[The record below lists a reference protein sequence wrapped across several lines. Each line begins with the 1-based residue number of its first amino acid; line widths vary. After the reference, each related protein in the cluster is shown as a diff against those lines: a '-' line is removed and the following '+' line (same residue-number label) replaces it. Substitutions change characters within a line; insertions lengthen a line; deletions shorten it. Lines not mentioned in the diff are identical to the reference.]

1 MRMGMKKLTVEYEL
15 ATRTPSIIWGMIS
28 TDAGL
33 QKWMADD
40 VHENGDTMTFT
51 WGDTWRQ
58 HDTRTAKIVKREK
71 NSRIRMKWD
80 YIDDKDAYLEMRI
93 EKSEITGGLHLIITD
108 YAEPDDTENLRNL
121 WNDNLAR
128 LHNASGL

>member
-1 MRMGMKKLTVEYEL
+1 MNMEKLTIEYEL

-33 QKWMADD
+33 QKWMADE
-40 VHENGDTMTFT
+40 VHEKGGVMTFT

-58 HDTRTAKIVKREK
+58 HDTRTAKIVAREK
-71 NSRIRMKWD
+71 NSRIRLKWD
-80 YIDDKDAYLEMRI
+80 YIDNADAYLEMRI
-93 EKSEITGGLHLIITD
+93 EKSEITGGLHLVITD
-108 YAEPDDTENLRNL
+108 YAELDDKENLRNL

>member
-1 MRMGMKKLTVEYEL
+1 MDMEKLIVEYEL

-33 QKWMADD
+33 QKWMADE
-40 VHENGDTMTFT
+40 VHESGDVMTFT
-51 WGDTWRQ
+51 WGEAWRQ
-58 HDTRTAKIVKREK
+58 HDTRTARIVAREK

-80 YIDDKDAYLEMRI
+80 YIDDDDAYLEMRI
-93 EKSEITGGLHLIITD
+93 EKSEITGLLHLVITD

-121 WNDNLAR
+121 WNDNLAQ